1 MMGQTRAGSP
11 VAAAESVRAKLIHVI
26 GNEILS
32 PIVESQVY
40 RPLAAQASREGAE
53 GMVVAVLP
61 LGYLLRSR
69 LRRAVGDLL
78 QRYLEQYGISTRI
91 VYGGT
96 SRLRARA
103 WEVASL
109 RHCLRKA
116 LPSRKGSVVLGRN
129 CQAASLVLDAVAG
142 LKHAPQTVFD
152 CRGDE
157 PFEVVGTLGGG
168 WDPQN
173 WSQKVKEAFD
183 LEQRQQ
189 SRACQADRIIAV
201 SEIMAKVLHERHGAD
216 LAKVTLK
223 PCAVDLAVFP
233 PPDKQAARKL
243 LGFDDRLVVS
253 YLGSLAWYQLPDQGI
268 RLFKL
273 IKQHRPEALFLGITT
288 EPERL
293 MAMLAEAGLG
303 AGDFKVISVPSKD
316 VAKYLPAADLGLLLR
331 EANPV
336 NAVASPVKFAEYLA
350 CGLPVLV
357 TTGIGDYSSI
367 VEKERLG
374 GVVDIHDDDQTLSAA
389 LSGIL
394 QRLDADGQSGGRA
407 RRFAE
412 ETLNL
417 APKQP

>member
-1 MMGQTRAGSP
+1 M
-11 VAAAESVRAKLIHVI
+11 
-26 GNEILS
+26 
-32 PIVESQVY
+32 
-40 RPLAAQASREGAE
+40 
-53 GMVVAVLP
+53 
-61 LGYLLRSR
+61 
-69 LRRAVGDLL
+69 
-78 QRYLEQYGISTRI
+78 
-91 VYGGT
+91 
-96 SRLRARA
+96 
-103 WEVASL
+103 
-109 RHCLRKA
+109 
-116 LPSRKGSVVLGRN
+116 VLGRN

-142 LKHAPQTVFD
+142 LRNPPQTVFD

-157 PFEVVGTLGGG
+157 PYEVVGALGGR
-168 WDPQN
+168 WEPQT
-173 WSQKVKEAFD
+173 WSQKIKEAFD
-183 LEQRQQ
+183 HELRQQ
-189 SRACQADRIIAV
+189 RRACQADRIIAV

-233 PPDKQAARKL
+233 PPDKQSARKL

-253 YLGSLAWYQLPDQGI
+253 YLGSLAWYQLPEQGI

-273 IKQHRPEALFLGITT
+273 IKQHRPDALFLGITT
-288 EPERL
+288 EPDRL

-303 AGDFKVISVPSKD
+303 AKDFKVISVPSKD

-367 VEKERLG
+367 VEKQRLG
-374 GVVDIHDDDQTLSAA
+374 GVVNIHDDDPTLSAA

-394 QRLDADGQSGGRA
+394 QRLDADGQSGSRA

-412 ETLNL
+412 ERLNL
-417 APKQP
+417 APKH

>member
-1 MMGQTRAGSP
+1 MMGRVRSGSSA
-11 VAAAESVRAKLIHVI
+11 VTAESVRAKLIHVI

-40 RPLAAQASREGAE
+40 RPLAGQASRAGAD

-61 LGYLLRSR
+61 LGYLLRAR
-69 LRRAVGDLL
+69 LRRALDALR

-96 SRLRARA
+96 SRLGARA
-103 WEVASL
+103 LEVASL
-109 RHCLRKA
+109 RHCLRKVLA
-116 LPSRKGSVVLGRN
+116 GSRGSVVFGRN
-129 CQAASLVLDAVAG
+129 CHATSLVLDAVDG
-142 LKHAPQTVFD
+142 LAHKPCTVFD

-157 PFEVVGTLGGG
+157 PFEVVGALGGG
-168 WDPQN
+168 WVPQT
-173 WSQKVKEAFD
+173 WSQRVKEAFD
-183 LEQRQQ
+183 HEQRQQ
-189 SRACQADRIIAV
+189 RRACQADRIIAV
-201 SEIMAKVLHERHGAD
+201 SGIMAKVLHERHGVD

-223 PCAVDLAVFP
+223 PGAVDLAVFP
-233 PPDKQAARKL
+233 KPDKQAARKL

-293 MAMLAEAGLG
+293 LAMLAESGLG

-357 TTGIGDYSSI
+357 TAGIGDYSSI

-374 GVVDIHDDDQTLSAA
+374 GVVDIHHDDQTVLVA
-389 LSGIL
+389 LGGIL
-394 QRLDADGQSGGRA
+394 QRLDADGQSGSRA

-412 ETLNL
+412 GTLNL
-417 APKQP
+417 VPKQP